1 MSIDEALARSGLRPV
16 DVRVLGWTAIIG
28 IVTMAAVGSAAPT
41 ITTGT
46 IEDIWS
52 VDATLVP
59 TEARVVA
66 AFLAS
71 ISIGFALVTRFV
83 EHRWPWP
90 IGARIE
96 RPAGARPNFAGVLA
110 ILVSGLGFRAVLS
123 SLPKA
128 SELYGELGPTEPW
141 VRVVAPLDFAA
152 AVIAFVLVFVLAFA
166 AGVAII
172 AARRSQSAASEASV
186 PPSPA

>member
-1 MSIDEALARSGLRPV
+1 
-16 DVRVLGWTAIIG
+16 
-28 IVTMAAVGSAAPT
+28 
-41 ITTGT
+41 
-46 IEDIWS
+46 
-52 VDATLVP
+52 
-59 TEARVVA
+59 
-66 AFLAS
+66 
-71 ISIGFALVTRFV
+71 
-83 EHRWPWP
+83 
-90 IGARIE
+90 
-96 RPAGARPNFAGVLA
+96 
-110 ILVSGLGFRAVLS
+110 
-123 SLPKA
+123 LPKA